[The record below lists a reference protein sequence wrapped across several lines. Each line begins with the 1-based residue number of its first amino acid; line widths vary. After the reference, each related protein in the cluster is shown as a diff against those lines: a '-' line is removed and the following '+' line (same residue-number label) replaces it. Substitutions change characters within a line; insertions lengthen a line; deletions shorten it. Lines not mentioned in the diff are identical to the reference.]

1 MVTLELTQMAH
12 GGFAMGRHEGKV
24 IFVPYALPGE
34 TVAVEVEKGK
44 KGWAQARLVEIIQPS
59 PDRITPPCPYFGHH
73 ACGGCQWQHARYEA
87 QLRYKADVV
96 RDQLA
101 RLGGLSQV
109 PVNPTRAVGDA
120 WAYRNHVQLHPSPEG
135 LGYISA
141 DGERVQP
148 ISSCPI
154 MHPLV
159 AELFDELDIELE
171 GLERLSLR
179 AGVNTGRQVVIFET
193 VHDEPFELFVDRPVS
208 CVLMLKDGTPFVL
221 AGNDHFL
228 ERVAGREYRISAG
241 SFFQVNTAG
250 AEALV
255 QTVTDYLSPR
265 AYQTVLDLYGGVGL
279 FALALADQVG
289 QVITVEN
296 YPSSALDARLNVK
309 AAGLDNVRVF
319 HDDVTGFL
327 VSLDEPV
334 HAVLV
339 DPPRSG
345 CGPEVM
351 SRLAALGPERL
362 VYVACDPATLAR
374 DAKSITE
381 AGYQLA
387 EVQPIDLFPQ
397 SYHIESVALFL
408 RGLPRK

>member
-1 MVTLELTQMAH
+1 M
-12 GGFAMGRHEGKV
+12 
-24 IFVPYALPGE
+24 
-34 TVAVEVEKGK
+34 
-44 KGWAQARLVEIIQPS
+44 
-59 PDRITPPCPYFGHH
+59 
-73 ACGGCQWQHARYEA
+73 
-87 QLRYKADVV
+87 
-96 RDQLA
+96 
-101 RLGGLSQV
+101 
-109 PVNPTRAVGDA
+109 
-120 WAYRNHVQLHPSPEG
+120 
-135 LGYISA
+135 
-141 DGERVQP
+141 
-148 ISSCPI
+148 
-154 MHPLV
+154 
-159 AELFDELDIELE
+159 
-171 GLERLSLR
+171 
-179 AGVNTGRQVVIFET
+179 VIFET

-208 CVLMLKDGTPFVL
+208 CVLMLEDGTPFTL
-221 AGNDHFL
+221 AGDDHFF

-289 QVITVEN
+289 QVLTVEN
-296 YPSSALDARLNVK
+296 HPSAALDARLNVK